1 MAKYDKQYGKEARAF
16 CRTLALSWL
25 ILSLGG
31 FFVSMATGPQSKQ
44 WWKLSRIQMKEDYI
58 VGESRNSNKI
68 PYFSNL
74 LHTFN

>member
-44 WWKLSRIQMKEDYI
+44 C
-58 VGESRNSNKI
+58 G
-68 PYFSNL
+68 NL
-74 LHTFN
+74 VEFR